1 MSTLHYNI
9 ADAYQRDI
17 LLTEFTCIKVA
28 LSTRE
33 LLRDIARH
41 EGVSTAA
48 LVAAMANAEADAI
61 GDDINAPP
69 DTGIGVW
76 RASVGGEPTV
86 VLSRDTA
93 PLVVFNPEEAEL
105 LANQIDR
112 TITARSR
119 FGLITQRA
127 HRQILVFRRGRG
139 VVLGINSSE
148 RAVTV
153 GCARDIA
160 KALRNCAAAPPKV
173 SAPSTGP
180 ASAPSHADVPTVRE
194 PVAEGAA
201 ITYSP
206 GAVPIAPPGYSD
218 FHGENAPAR
227 DAKPK
232 SPQSCRQSL
241 QSRTRNSAILG
252 SRE

>member
-1 MSTLHYNI
+1 
-9 ADAYQRDI
+9 
-17 LLTEFTCIKVA
+17 LTKFTCIKIA

-93 PLVVFNPEEAEL
+93 PLVVCNPEEAEL
-105 LANQIDR
+105 LANQIER

-127 HRQILVFRRGRG
+127 HRQVLVFRRGRG
-139 VVLGINSSE
+139 VVLGINGSE

-160 KALRNCAAAPPKV
+160 KSLRNCAAVPPRA

-194 PVAEGAA
+194 HVAEGAT

-218 FHGENAPAR
+218 FHHDSATPAI
-227 DAKPK
+227 AEPK
-232 SPQSCRQSL
+232 SHESCLANL
-241 QSRTRNSAILG
+241 QSRTSDSAILSAG
-252 SRE
+252 E

>member
-139 VVLGINSSE
+139 VVLGIN
-148 RAVTV
+148 
-153 GCARDIA
+153 IA